1 MRSWLFVSTALAAVM
16 CASAAQAADMRV
28 KAVKAP
34 VVAAPFTWS
43 GFYIGVHAGVGWG
56 KNQWRDFYD
65 PLNPTSSLPGPD
77 ADYRVQG
84 AIAGGQ
90 IGFNWQVDWAVFGI
104 EADASWA
111 HIKGDGNNDPATVV
125 GPSGTGCLDQGDPCR
140 SKIDS
145 LGTITGRFGVA
156 FDRTLLYVKG
166 GAAWVHEKHTVG
178 FTDLAFPA
186 SSYSGTT
193 SKTLWGWT
201 IGGGAEFAVS
211 PNWSAKIEYN
221 YIDLRDEQ
229 FTFTFSPP
237 QFFGAAGTLEQQL
250 HVIKLGVNYR
260 FGGPAGY

>member
-1 MRSWLFVSTALAAVM
+1 MRSWLLVSTALVM
-16 CASAAQAADMRV
+16 CVSAAQAADLQKKV
-28 KAVKAP
+28 VKAP

-43 GFYIGVHAGVGWG
+43 GFYIGVHAGAGSG
-56 KNQWRDFYD
+56 KMQWRDSFD
-65 PLNPTSSLPGPD
+65 PLNAGTAIPGPD
-77 ADYRVQG
+77 ADYRLNGSV
-84 AIAGGQ
+84 AGGQ
-90 IGFNWQVDWAVFGI
+90 IGYNWQVNSAVFGI

-111 HIKGDGNNDPATVV
+111 HITGSGNNSPFFGGV
-125 GPSGTGCLDQGDPCR
+125 GCLQQDGGCE

-145 LGTITGRFGVA
+145 LGTITGRVGVA
-156 FDRTLLYVKG
+156 FDPVLLYVKG
-166 GAAWVHEKHTVG
+166 GAAWVHEKHTTG
-178 FTDLAFPA
+178 HTDFVIPA
-186 SSYSGTT
+186 DSWSGTT

-221 YIDLRDEQ
+221 YIDIRDEL

-237 QFFGAAGTLEQQL
+237 QFFGTAGTLEQRL